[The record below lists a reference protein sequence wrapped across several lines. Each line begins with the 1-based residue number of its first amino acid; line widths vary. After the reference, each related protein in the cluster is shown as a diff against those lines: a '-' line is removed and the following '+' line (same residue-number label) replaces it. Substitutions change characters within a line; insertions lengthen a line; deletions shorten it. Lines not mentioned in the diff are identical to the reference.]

1 MNRRINTLDLIK
13 FIVVGIFAIITV
25 IFPLWIIIINSM
37 KNLRESEQ
45 LGIGFPSE
53 WQFIQNYKHVIIQGR
68 FLVGFFN
75 SLLVTGVSI
84 FIIILF
90 ASLAAWVY
98 ARSKS
103 KVISFFYYLSVAA
116 VLIPP
121 AIVTSIRVLKFF
133 HIYGNSFGLIVFY
146 IGIFM
151 SFALF
156 LITGFIKTIPIELE
170 EVARIDGCSTLR
182 IFFNI
187 IFPLIRPIILT
198 ASVILT
204 LGIWNDFFYPFFILS
219 KSYQWTL
226 PMGLYNFISYFMFQ
240 LNWNYIFAD
249 VILVSLP
256 LVIVYYF
263 AQKHI
268 LAGIMSGAIK
278 G

>member
-1 MNRRINTLDLIK
+1 MNRRIKTLDLIK
-13 FIVVGIFAIITV
+13 YIIVGIFAILTV

-37 KNLRESEQ
+37 KNLKESEQ
-45 LGIGFPSE
+45 LGIGLPSQ

-68 FLVGFFN
+68 LAVGFFN

-84 FIIILF
+84 FIILLF

-103 KVISFFYYLSVAA
+103 KVISFFYYLSISS

-121 AIVTSIRVLKFF
+121 AIVTSIRVLKFL
-133 HIYGNSFGLIVFY
+133 HIYGNSFGLIIFY
-146 IGIFM
+146 IGIM

-170 EVARIDGCSTLR
+170 ESARIDGCSTLR

-187 IFPLIRPIILT
+187 IFPLLSPVIVT
-198 ASVILT
+198 ASIILT

-240 LNWNYIFAD
+240 TNWNYVFAD
-249 VILVSLP
+249 VVLVSLP
-256 LVIVYYF
+256 LVIVYFF
-263 AQKHI
+263 AQRRI
-268 LAGIMSGAIK
+268 ISGIMGGAIK

>member
-1 MNRRINTLDLIK
+1 MNRRINILNLIK
-13 FIVVGIFAIITV
+13 FIIVGIFAIMTV
-25 IFPLWIIIINSM
+25 ILPLWIIIINSM

-45 LGIGFPSE
+45 MGIGFPSQ

-68 FLVGFFN
+68 LVVGFFN

-103 KVISFFYYLSVAA
+103 KVISFFYYLSISA

-121 AIVTSIRVLKFF
+121 AIVTSIRVLKFL
-133 HIYGNSFGLIVFY
+133 HIYGNSFGLIIFY

-151 SFALF
+151 SLALF

-170 EVARIDGCSTLR
+170 EAARIDGCSTLR

-187 IFPLIRPIILT
+187 IFPLLKPIILT
-198 ASVILT
+198 TSIILT

-226 PMGLYNFISYFMFQ
+226 PMGLYNFISYFKYQ
-240 LNWNYIFAD
+240 TNWNYVFAD
-249 VILVSLP
+249 VVLVSLP

-263 AQKHI
+263 AQKRI

>member
-263 AQKHI
+263 AQKRI